1 MSIRVHDRL
10 RPSIHPTYA
19 RLLCAHLRQCGFDTA
34 TIFQGTRLR
43 WEQLV
48 GDNRF
53 LSLEQM
59 TRLIRRAIRLTD
71 KPWLGLEVGEITMVS
86 AHGPVGYAAVAAND
100 LRQVLETVTRF
111 SPLRLQLMTYHFREN
126 DDDCVIWAEEHLDF
140 GDAREYILGVNLAT
154 LFRLV
159 ETITAQPLREASIE
173 FPFPEPDWAHVY
185 EEKLGCPVTF
195 GAPVYAVRMPRTLLD
210 TPCLTADPLA
220 WRTAVRECE
229 HWLSQME
236 SGGAMSQRIRNFLL
250 ESDGAYPTLEE
261 LAGEFAM
268 SRRTLIRKLKAEN
281 TSYQELLD
289 EVRQELAAWYLLNTD
304 TPVERVAEK
313 LGYRDTS
320 NFSRTFRR
328 WFGET
333 PREMRA
339 HANKSV
345 P

>member
-1 MSIRVHDRL
+1 MSIQVHDRL

-34 TIFQGTRLR
+34 TILKGTRLR

-59 TRLIRRAIRLTD
+59 TRLIRRAIRLTG

-100 LRQVLETVTRF
+100 LRQVLDTVTRF
-111 SPLRLQLMTYHFREN
+111 SALRLQLMTYHFREN
-126 DDDCVIWAEEHLDF
+126 DDDAVIWAEEHLDF
-140 GDAREYILGVNLAT
+140 GDAREYILGGNLAT

-159 ETITAQPLREASIE
+159 ETISGQPLREARIE
-173 FPFPEPDWAHVY
+173 LPFPEPEWGHVY

-195 GAPVYAVRMPRTLLD
+195 GTSVYAVRMPRALLD
-210 TPCLTADPLA
+210 TPCLTADAMA

-229 HWLSQME
+229 HALHQME
-236 SGGAMSQRIRNFLL
+236 NGGAMSKRIRNFLL
-250 ESDGAYPTLEE
+250 ESEGAYPTLEE

-268 SRRTLIRKLKAEN
+268 SRRTLIRKLKAES
-281 TSYQELLD
+281 TSYQQLLD
-289 EVRQELAAWYLLNTD
+289 EVRQELAAWYLVNTD

-339 HANKSV
+339 RAHESK